1 MKMSTD
7 AVDAPSSPRPAPRG
21 HPLIAW
27 AVILLVVVG
36 LFVLRLVYHPAA
48 GEEEFDSFELQ
59 ARALVGAASL
69 GPQTPEIYSAQ
80 VKELD
85 RGSVGQ
91 RLRFVV
97 LAGELAGPTE
107 ALAHLEALH
116 HLESRGAVAHK
127 VEDDATGEIL
137 GRLYYD
143 YEMDAFSAPALSDAD
158 RQHLQRQLGWFG
170 DLALNPR
177 DGPDPAARAAVLA
190 PAQRLVVVFGGA
202 LVVGLFAGAL
212 GFTLLVL
219 FAVLWRHMR
228 SRFAVGSPYG
238 GVYAETFALWL
249 ILYVGFVWLIRRFAP
264 SMPLA
269 LEAGLPQFSSL
280 IVLAWPVLR
289 GVSWRQVRQDIGWR
303 ADQPMREPFYG
314 VLCYLAALPIVIVVM
329 LIVVL
334 VIQHGPK
341 WITPPTHPIAGDVLH
356 SDWWGWLQILFVAS
370 VGAPFVEETMFRGVL
385 YRHLREATA
394 VRGRWRS
401 VVVSALIAA
410 FIFAALHPQGWL
422 GIPPLMALACGF
434 TAAREWRASL
444 VPSMTVHALHNGA
457 LLLMLI
463 LATG

>member
-21 HPLIAW
+21 HPLFAW
-27 AVILLVVVG
+27 AVILLAVAG
-36 LFVLRLVYHPAA
+36 LFVLHLVFQPAA
-48 GEEEFDSFELQ
+48 AEEELDAFELQ

-69 GPQTPEIYSAQ
+69 GPQTPEIYSPQ

-97 LAGELAGPTE
+97 LAGELAGPAE
-107 ALAHLEALH
+107 ALARLEELQD
-116 HLESRGAVAHK
+116 LKGRDE
-127 VEDDATGEIL
+127 EIGQIF

-143 YEMDAFSAPALSDAD
+143 YEMDAFSAPSLSDAD
-158 RQHLQRQLGWFG
+158 RQQLRRQLGWFG

-190 PAQRLVVVFGGA
+190 PTQRLVVVFGGA
-202 LVVGLFAGAL
+202 LVVGLFAGAV

-249 ILYVGFVWLIRRFAP
+249 ILYVGIGQLIRRFAP

-269 LEAGLPQFSSL
+269 LEAGLPQFGSL

-303 ADQPMREPFYG
+303 TGDQPIREPFYG
-314 VLCYLAALPIVIVVM
+314 LLCYLAALPVVIVATLMIV
-329 LIVVL
+329 LIL
-334 VIQHGPK
+334 QLGPK
-341 WITPPTHPIAGDVLH
+341 WIAPPTHPIAGDVLH
-356 SDWWGWLQILFVAS
+356 SDWWGWLQVLFVAS
-370 VGAPFVEETMFRGVL
+370 IGAPFVEETMFRGVL

-394 VRGRWRS
+394 GRGRWRS
-401 VVVSALIAA
+401 IVISALVAA
-410 FIFAALHPQGWL
+410 FVFAALHPQGWL
-422 GIPPLMALACGF
+422 GILPLMALACGF

-444 VPSMTVHALHNGA
+444 IPSMTVHALHNGA